1 MRRRPLNIAYAPGT
15 QFDPGLIFQGIAGAG
30 ASLGAGIADEQK
42 KRKQLEE
49 QNAFNQTAFQTLSN
63 AKGADGQPLLSEEE
77 KQGFLKG
84 NINAQNGIIT
94 GAGARLMQVF
104 QQKQH
109 QDQFAKS
116 ALETQLQQKMLE
128 KSNQPIMMTGPN
140 GQQYQAGMYDPRG
153 TPHFLPYGGAANQF
167 MPPEETMNAMKS
179 AGYTYA
185 PTSRGA
191 GRWIN
196 TDGNK
201 PDLDANGNPQFTQ
214 DGTAYVSG
222 GKVKPLTQP
231 MADARKDWLQKQE
244 DLKKGPSILSA
255 EYWTGKKTEAPAAT
269 PPAAPTIPSTTSIV
283 AKDGHH
289 YEVDHATKKVLRQID

>member
-1 MRRRPLNIAYAPGT
+1 MSYSPGA
-15 QFDPGLIFQGIAGAG
+15 QFDPNLIFQGIAGAG
-30 ASLGAGIADEQK
+30 ASIGAGISDEQK

-77 KQGFLKG
+77 KQSFLKG

-116 ALETQLQQKMLE
+116 ALENQLQRKMLE
-128 KSNQPIMMTGPN
+128 KSNQPIMMTAPN
-140 GQQYQAGMYDPRG
+140 GQSYQAGMYDPRG

-201 PDLDANGNPQFTQ
+201 PDLGPDGNPIISP
-214 DGTAYVSG
+214 DGTTFISG

-231 MADARKDWLQKQE
+231 MIDQRKEYLQKIE
-244 DLKKGPSILSA
+244 DAKKAVGPHWYDSLIPDALKSK
-255 EYWTGKKTEAPAAT
+255 
-269 PPAAPTIPSTTSIV
+269 PTQTTTSATTLDTPVKVNTVEEANALPSGTIFV
-283 AKDGHH
+283 TPDGR
-289 YEVDHATKKVLRQID
+289 VKKKP